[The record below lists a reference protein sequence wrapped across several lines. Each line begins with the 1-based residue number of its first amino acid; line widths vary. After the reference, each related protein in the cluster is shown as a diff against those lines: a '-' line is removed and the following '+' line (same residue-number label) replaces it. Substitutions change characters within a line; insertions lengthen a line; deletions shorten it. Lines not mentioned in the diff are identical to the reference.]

1 MKEAYAMLGL
11 GVCMSYPTDAEADD
25 WLISTK
31 FSIGVS
37 IVSTAVIERC
47 SLFRTGFL
55 VRGFISLDTS
65 INP

>member
-1 MKEAYAMLGL
+1 MKEAYAMLGP
-11 GVCMSYPTDAEADD
+11 GICMSYPTDAEAG

-37 IVSTAVIERC
+37 TVSTAVIEGC

-65 INP
+65 INQ